1 MSISPY
7 RKHPSPNIHAP
18 VFKQATKIDA
28 LMLLVLFIVQCTVLL
43 TVLAVVLLL
52 WSASIIMQCMELLG
66 SLTVQNLSM
75 AGQSRMHIGLTC
87 LLCTAHHHSCTNVQC
102 HHSSTNV

>member
-1 MSISPY
+1 
-7 RKHPSPNIHAP
+7 
-18 VFKQATKIDA
+18 
-28 LMLLVLFIVQCTVLL
+28 LL
-43 TVLAVVLLL
+43 TMMTIALLL

-87 LLCTAHHHSCTNVQC
+87 LLCTAHHHS
-102 HHSSTNV
+102 STNV